1 LRTVLT
7 RAIASQHDK
16 WENKADIIFKAV
28 RTTKEFI
35 DTLNAF
41 DGYIMTFDGHGVDN
55 ANEPVGKLIIGR
67 EAVDVWELRKKV
79 RVPPIAILSACDTH
93 GIDASSQ
100 ATVGNGFLAIGART
114 VLATLLPVG
123 GIASVIFVTRLVH
136 RIADFLP
143 AALRSMERTL
153 NWAEVIAGMLRMLF
167 VSEILNALIPHGV
180 IEDPIHSDI
189 QLQAN
194 MDINT
199 GDARWFENLT
209 ERIAGH
215 RGETPAAASEHI
227 QKVIARSEAV
237 RYVQLGNPETL
248 LVSSDELHLDVM
260 HEYDDA
266 NASYEARMKSLT

>member
-1 LRTVLT
+1 M
-7 RAIASQHDK
+7 I
-16 WENKADIIFKAV
+16 
-28 RTTKEFI
+28 
-35 DTLNAF
+35 
-41 DGYIMTFDGHGVDN
+41 FDGHGTDN
-55 ANEPVGKLIIGR
+55 TSAPIGKLMIGR
-67 EAVDVWELRKKV
+67 DAVDVWELRGKV

-123 GIASVIFVTRLVH
+123 GIASAVFITRLVY

-153 NWAEVIAGMLRMLF
+153 NWTEVIAGMLRMLL

-180 IEDPIHSDI
+180 IENTTHSDI
-189 QLQAN
+189 QLQTN

-199 GDARWFENLT
+199 GNARWFENLT
-209 ERIAGH
+209 ERIADH
-215 RGETPAAASEHI
+215 RGKTPVATSEHI

-260 HEYDDA
+260 REYDDA
-266 NASYEARMKSLT
+266 NAGYEAQMKSQT